1 LTLAATPARVRAI
14 DWLRGIAVL
23 VMIQTHALSL
33 LRPELRA
40 GSFFNAL
47 QWIDGLVAPAFI
59 FSSGFALALTQ
70 VRAAL
75 ASNAAAARAQ
85 RLRRTLRRLF
95 EVLFVATLM
104 NWMWFPIFREP
115 RWIIRID
122 ILQCIGLSL
131 VLALPALFLLA
142 PRPRALR
149 WTALGLAALAF
160 FVSPLVERV
169 PVPLGHFVNVASG
182 STFPLLPWGG
192 YVYLGAAV
200 GAATAVGGPRACA
213 RWLVG
218 FAGLGLFLWF
228 LTPQLSAAYPPHEFW
243 ITNPANHARRL
254 TQVSLIALALLGAE
268 QLRSGAWR
276 APAPVRF
283 LEVFGTSSLAG
294 YFLHEALLYY
304 RIFGFSFHR
313 VWGERCSW
321 GLYWFLL
328 TVLIAATFALT
339 VLVDRLY
346 RRADQL
352 FAGPR
357 GGAAAVPAV
366 LSPPQET
373 RPPGMER
380 H

>member
-1 LTLAATPARVRAI
+1 MTVAASPARVRAF

-40 GSFFNAL
+40 GSFFTAL
-47 QWIDGLVAPAFI
+47 QWVDGLVAPAFI

-85 RLRRTLRRLF
+85 RLRRTLRRVF

-131 VLALPALFLLA
+131 LLALPALFLLA
-142 PRPRALR
+142 PRPGALR

-200 GAATAVGGPRACA
+200 GAATATGGPRACA

-218 FAGLGLFLWF
+218 FVGLGLLLWF

-243 ITNPANHARRL
+243 VTNPANHARRL
-254 TQVSLIALALLGAE
+254 TQVSLIALGLLAVE

-276 APAPVRF
+276 APSPLRF
-283 LEVFGTSSLAG
+283 VIESFGTSSLAG
-294 YFLHEALLYY
+294 YFLHETLLYY

-321 GLYWFLL
+321 GLYWLL
-328 TVLIAATFALT
+328 LALLIAATFALT
-339 VLVDRLY
+339 VLVDRIY

-373 RPPGMER
+373 R
-380 H
+380 